1 MTNKQYDEI
10 VNDKS
15 WMRITFLSE
24 CGRGEIILKTAM
36 FNHKQKKIEKLLKGL
51 TYYIDYDYKLS
62 INEVMMFDPELSRLK
77 NFDKSLHR
85 SLNYAMQVCDEDYI
99 KELNDKIDN
108 NLFDIGLRE
117 QEIIEAYNRKE
128 EDECQ

>member
-1 MTNKQYDEI
+1 MTSKQYDEI
-10 VNDKS
+10 VNDKTWIKIS
-15 WMRITFLSE
+15 FLSE
-24 CGRGEIILKTAM
+24 CGRGEIILKTSM
-36 FNHKQKKIEKLLKGL
+36 YNHKQKKIEKMLKGL
-51 TYYIDYDYKLS
+51 TYYIDYDYKLA
-62 INEVMMFDPELSRLK
+62 INEVMMFDPELNRLK

-85 SLNYAMQVCDEDYI
+85 SLNYAMQVSDEEYI

-117 QEIIEAYNRKE
+117 QEIIEAYGKE

>member
-15 WMRITFLSE
+15 WIKISFLSS

-36 FNHKQKKIEKLLKGL
+36 FNHKQKKIEKMLKGL

-62 INEVMMFDPELSRLK
+62 INEVMMFDPELNELKHYDKRLH
-77 NFDKSLHR
+77 N
-85 SLNYAMQVCDEDYI
+85 SLNYAYQVHDEKYI
-99 KELNDKIDN
+99 KELEEKIDN

-117 QEIIEAYNRKE
+117 QEIIEAYGKE